1 MDIRVHEEIKIEETS
16 FAEGLTVERDDAL
29 KFAARTLQNLEY
41 IEEVWKESRAAHDNP
56 PVRLV
61 THIINSTLGLVVFS
75 MEKKFLNRILTE
87 PYGDLVAGGW
97 PEWTFH
103 LSGSPADSLGVLT
116 SHVRNGVCHARVRFS
131 SDSPDPTGVTVT
143 IEDAKPKKPVD
154 WRASITAEGLLQFC
168 RRFAAH
174 VEQVIG

>member
-1 MDIRVHEEIKIEETS
+1 MDIRVHDDIRIEDTPFGEV
-16 FAEGLTVERDDAL
+16 LTVDRDDAL

-41 IEEVWKESRAAHDNP
+41 IEEVWNESRAAHEDP

-75 MEKKFLNRILTE
+75 MEQKFLKTILTE
-87 PYGDLVAGGW
+87 PYADLVANGW

-103 LSGSPADSLGVLT
+103 LGGLPVDSLGVLT
-116 SHVRNGVCHARVRFS
+116 SHVRNGICHARVRFS
-131 SDSPDPTGVTVT
+131 SDSSDPAGVMVT
-143 IEDAKPKKPVD
+143 IEDAKPKKPVG